1 MLQTFPGGFCV
12 SWSKLGRLSGVACQ
26 CQPAKHL
33 DLIYKTVCKGLK
45 IIYCLPFI
53 PPQFSSSFWG
63 SYLQKGCL
71 RPKRML
77 LPPLR
82 SRNIFTIPNATKSTT
97 TTTTTNPGCCLL
109 SIAAQF
115 ICLLAATVGSYT
127 RKKKVILNCLQK
139 IPPQIEGQRKCPD
152 KRLHCARAQSKH
164 VSEMEEY
171 WRVYLTT
178 SNPLSHP
185 PCTQVQHDPA
195 RCSSSTLRSRS
206 NADNV
211 NTSLPQYTHTATQ
224 PRWRKMM

>member
-1 MLQTFPGGFCV
+1 MLQTHSRVGFAF
-12 SWSKLGRLSGVACQ
+12 LGRTGRLSRVACQ

-45 IIYCLPFI
+45 ITHCLPFI

-97 TTTTTNPGCCLL
+97 TTTNPGCCLL

-127 RKKKVILNCLQK
+127 HKKK
-139 IPPQIEGQRKCPD
+139 G
-152 KRLHCARAQSKH
+152 
-164 VSEMEEY
+164 
-171 WRVYLTT
+171 YLK
-178 SNPLSHP
+178 L
-185 PCTQVQHDPA
+185 PA
-195 RCSSSTLRSRS
+195 KKSPT
-206 NADNV
+206 N
-211 NTSLPQYTHTATQ
+211 
-224 PRWRKMM
+224 